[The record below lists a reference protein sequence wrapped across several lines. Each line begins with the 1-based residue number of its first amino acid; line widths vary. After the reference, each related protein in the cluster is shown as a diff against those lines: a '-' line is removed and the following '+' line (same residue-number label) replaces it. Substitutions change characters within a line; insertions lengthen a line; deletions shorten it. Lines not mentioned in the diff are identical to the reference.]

1 MSPDQEKLIAE
12 LVEKGLSG
20 DMDPINAIEDRV
32 LRSKAKSALA
42 KAKRASKAEAA
53 SAPVEE
59 KSTEE
64 NDTDTTPSD
73 HPNQKFG
80 KMIHNKFPNS
90 LDAELNDTHI
100 QLKPDDWFEIA
111 SWLKS
116 EPTLH
121 FDSLQCHTGMD
132 VGENMLEARYNL
144 HSMTHDHK
152 IEIRIAVSR
161 DKANIPSIEQ
171 IWRIGDWF
179 ERETYDMFGIFFDGH
194 RDLRRMLLPEDWEG
208 YPLRKDYVVQE
219 TYHGIIIPKV
229 KEGWE

>member
-1 MSPDQEKLIAE
+1 MSADQEKLIAE
-12 LVEKGLSG
+12 LVEKGLAG

-32 LRSKAKSALA
+32 LRGKVKSALA
-42 KAKRASKAEAA
+42 KAKRAAKAEAS
-53 SAPVEE
+53 SALVEE
-59 KSTEE
+59 KPSEE
-64 NDTDTTPSD
+64 KDAEVPPSD
-73 HPNQKFG
+73 NPNQKFG
-80 KMIHNKFPNS
+80 KMIEDTFQGS

-100 QLKPDDWFEIA
+100 QLKPDNWFEIA
-111 SWLKS
+111 KWLKS
-116 EPTLH
+116 EPSLH

-161 DKANIPSIEQ
+161 DKAKIPSIEQ

-194 RDLRRMLLPEDWEG
+194 RDHRRMLLPEDWEG
-208 YPLRKDYVVQE
+208 YPLRKDYEVQE
-219 TYHGIIIPKV
+219 TYHGIAIPKV

>member
-42 KAKRASKAEAA
+42 KAKRASKAEAT

-116 EPTLH
+116 EPSLH

-194 RDLRRMLLPEDWEG
+194 RDHRRMLLPEDWEG

>member
-1 MSPDQEKLIAE
+1 MSIDQEKLIAE
-12 LVEKGLSG
+12 LVEKGLAG
-20 DMDPINAIEDRV
+20 DMDEINAIEDRV
-32 LRSKAKSALA
+32 LRGKVKSALA
-42 KAKRASKAEAA
+42 KAKRAAKTATTAAPAKEKRVAETIA
-53 SAPVEE
+53 
-59 KSTEE
+59 
-64 NDTDTTPSD
+64 DTPPSD
-73 HPNQKFG
+73 NPNRKFG
-80 KMIHNKFPNS
+80 QIIEDAFQGS

-100 QLKPDDWFEIA
+100 QLKPDNWFEIA
-111 SWLKS
+111 KWLKS
-116 EPTLH
+116 EPSLH

-179 ERETYDMFGIFFDGH
+179 ERETYDMFGIFFEGH
-194 RDLRRMLLPEDWEG
+194 RDHRRMLLPEDWEG
-208 YPLRKDYVVQE
+208 YPLRKDYEVQE
-219 TYHGIIIPKV
+219 TYHGIAIPKV

>member
-116 EPTLH
+116 EPSLH

-194 RDLRRMLLPEDWEG
+194 RDHRRMLLPEDWEG

>member
-12 LVEKGLSG
+12 LVKKGLAG
-20 DMDPINAIEDRV
+20 DMDPINDIEDRV

-42 KAKRASKAEAA
+42 KAKRATKANIA
-53 SAPVEE
+53 SAPVKE
-59 KSTEE
+59 KSSEE

-73 HPNQKFG
+73 NPNQKFG
-80 KMIHNKFPNS
+80 KMIHNKFPGS

-132 VGENMLEARYNL
+132 MGENILEARYNL

-208 YPLRKDYVVQE
+208 YPLRKDYEVQE
-219 TYHGIIIPKV
+219 TYHGIIVPKV